1 MFIHETFFIFNFLRI
16 ILKTL
21 RLDNFVASASSPDV
35 IHRLSVIIS
44 WMIITDVVFTVVFG
58 RPVLA
63 RQ

>member
-1 MFIHETFFIFNFLRI
+1 LRI